1 MMVDVNILTNFR
13 GANLTICIKNP
24 KNSHIFWPSNSIIS
38 FYPKAAIRNAS
49 NDLCKGMFNT
59 VLLWQN
65 KQPGSNLNV
74 QHKNYIKTYQDDAT
88 LCNLKNTQKNRSKI
102 TLKETSAMFMLA
114 MVFLGG
120 DIRTI
125 LFLHEKYCQNYGL
138 YLWKSENAKTNKQTK
153 KIKSKGD
160 YHWNGSQIQDF
171 GRGGVQVDDTEICT
185 AVVMREGRKEGVTE
199 MRFCF
204 CFLFFPFPK
213 KPTILQVKKHNG
225 SC

>member
-88 LCNLKNTQKNRSKI
+88 LCNLKNTKKNRSKI

-138 YLWKSENAKTNKQTK
+138 YLWKSENAKTNKQK
-153 KIKSKGD
+153 NKIERRLSLKWLSDPRLREG
-160 YHWNGSQIQDF
+160 WGT
-171 GRGGVQVDDTEICT
+171 GRRYRNMHCGCH
-185 AVVMREGRKEGVTE
+185 EGRKE
-199 MRFCF
+199 RRSYRNAFL
-204 CFLFFPFPK
+204 FLFFVFSFPK
-213 KPTILQVKKHNG
+213 EAYDFTGEKA
-225 SC
+225 